1 MSANFSNAEVR
12 SRVVPPRDVF
22 ARLIRGFTLV
32 ELLVVIAIIA
42 VLAALAVPAV
52 TRAMDKSKR
61 AACVSNL
68 SVLGKAFH
76 LYTADQGTFP
86 QKATNSTP
94 KPEPQ
99 DWLFDLKPYLG
110 GKSSVTMCPV
120 KHMLNGVA
128 QEFRTNLDTNLVTN
142 YGISYWILEGMRTAG
157 GGAPGKSKR
166 LPSLVNVPHA
176 SKVGVLIDANS
187 NWLKDSQT
195 NRVSYVHSAAAN
207 VLFMDGHVESLTSD
221 KLLESGNL
229 SCMGEPLP

>member
-1 MSANFSNAEVR
+1 MSANFSNSENR
-12 SRVVPPRDVF
+12 SRVVPRDVF
-22 ARLIRGFTLV
+22 AWRICGFTLV

-52 TRAMDKSKR
+52 TRALDSSKR

-94 KPEPQ
+94 KTDPQ

-120 KHMLNGVA
+120 KHMLNGVV
-128 QEFRTNLDTNLVTN
+128 QEFRSNLDTNLVTN

-157 GGAPGKSKR
+157 GGAQGKSKK
-166 LPSLVNVPHA
+166 LPSPVNVPHA
-176 SKVGVLIDANS
+176 SKVGVLIDANKS
-187 NWLKDSQT
+187 WLKDIQPE
-195 NRVSYVHSAAAN
+195 RVSYVHSAAAN

-221 KLLESGNL
+221 KLLDQSGNL